1 MATPHKK
8 NPQWW
13 DHELDRSGRP
23 IREDVRAAA
32 HEVWEQVCNRA
43 RALLGDDTDA
53 AEMLEVSVEAVSRYL
68 NRKKTPLFS
77 TKISGLLDRAFHFQ
91 AKKRRYKT
99 ERIETVGTTNELA
112 ELEPIPDW
120 SAKVDRELDLRKI
133 LQHLSPRSCSILWL
147 RQDGHDWQYIAN
159 KLGIALST
167 AQNVFWREIKQARL
181 KLQLAPDSEKTDR
194 GD

>member
-1 MATPHKK
+1 MATTP
-8 NPQWW
+8 WW
-13 DHELDRSGRP
+13 DREVDRSGRP
-23 IREDVRAAA
+23 IRKDVRAAA

-43 RALLGDDTDA
+43 RALLGDDADA

-68 NRKKTPLFS
+68 DCKKTPLFS
-77 TKISGLLDRAFHFQ
+77 TKISALLDRAFHCQ
-91 AKKRRYKT
+91 VKKRCYKT
-99 ERIETVGTTNELA
+99 ERIETVGTTTELA
-112 ELEPIPDW
+112 ELALVPDW

-147 RQDGHDWQYIAN
+147 RWNGHDWHYIAN

-194 GD
+194 GG